1 MLILISLL
9 SAIIGLIGTYFII
22 KLAVKHGIES
32 ANKPKEDKVIKERT
46 NDQLTTNDILI
57 GLSILIVF
65 VILFFSGAFN

>member
-32 ANKPKEDKVIKERT
+32 ANKPKENKVIKERT

>member
-9 SAIIGLIGTYFII
+9 SAIIGLIGTYVII

-32 ANKPKEDKVIKERT
+32 SNKPKEDKVIKERT

-65 VILFFSGAFN
+65 VILFFSGSLD

>member
-9 SAIIGLIGTYFII
+9 SAIIGLIGTYVII

-65 VILFFSGAFN
+65 VILFFSGSLD

>member
-65 VILFFSGAFN
+65 VILFFSGALD